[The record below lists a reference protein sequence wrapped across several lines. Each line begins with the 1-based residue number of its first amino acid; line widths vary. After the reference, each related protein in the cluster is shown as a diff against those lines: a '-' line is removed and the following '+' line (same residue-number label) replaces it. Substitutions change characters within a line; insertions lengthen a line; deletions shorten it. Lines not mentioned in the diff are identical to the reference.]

1 MTPLPPDAISLHIA
15 TGNHPFYGNQVPC
28 SIGQTEHLVSKC
40 ICEHTWLV
48 EDDAIC
54 NTLEALLIYAYSS
67 LYNSSH
73 SGSSPALLTRLR
85 TSNRGRFWH
94 LLLDV
99 ASGYDRNQPC

>member
-48 EDDAIC
+48 EDDAI
-54 NTLEALLIYAYSS
+54 
-67 LYNSSH
+67 
-73 SGSSPALLTRLR
+73 
-85 TSNRGRFWH
+85 
-94 LLLDV
+94 
-99 ASGYDRNQPC
+99 